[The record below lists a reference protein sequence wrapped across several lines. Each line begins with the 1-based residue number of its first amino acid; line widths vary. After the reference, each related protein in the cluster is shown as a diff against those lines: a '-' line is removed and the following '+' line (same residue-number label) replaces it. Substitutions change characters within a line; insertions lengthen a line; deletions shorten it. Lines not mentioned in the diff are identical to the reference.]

1 MSNGIADALFHK
13 LGVGLHEFLANPEI
27 AARLPER
34 ELRALAHEAVS
45 ILRVGLS
52 PKKESP
58 R

>member
-1 MSNGIADALFHK
+1 MGSGPSDALLHK
-13 LGVGLHEFLANPEI
+13 LGVGLHQLLANPDI

-34 ELRALAHEAVS
+34 ELRALAREAVS

-52 PKKESP
+52 PKKESS